1 MQQRLDSRR
10 AVGGDGLCDLGG
22 CVARGEQ
29 RCLELGVGGL
39 LARRRDKPDRMLGG
53 DVKRV
58 LKPPERLLGAFV
70 VEHVGLGRCEIE
82 ARKRAHETRP
92 ELTELLGVEVVGAGP
107 SRHDLM
113 LVVSI
118 GSVKRGLSAL
128 VVDDDAAIRV
138 LVRIN
143 LELEGFAVS
152 EAATLAEAAAAV
164 QRDRPAVVLLD
175 VHLGTEDTTEL
186 LAELRADGIPVAVV
200 TGSADI
206 EDYEDAADGVLAK
219 PFEPDTLI
227 ALAHR
232 LARVEA

>member
-1 MQQRLDSRR
+1 
-10 AVGGDGLCDLGG
+10 
-22 CVARGEQ
+22 
-29 RCLELGVGGL
+29 
-39 LARRRDKPDRMLGG
+39 
-53 DVKRV
+53 
-58 LKPPERLLGAFV
+58 
-70 VEHVGLGRCEIE
+70 
-82 ARKRAHETRP
+82 
-92 ELTELLGVEVVGAGP
+92 
-107 SRHDLM
+107 
-113 LVVSI
+113 
-118 GSVKRGLSAL
+118 VKRGLTAL

-152 EAATLAEAAAAV
+152 EAATLAEAESAL
-164 QRDRPAVVLLD
+164 QRERPAVVLLD

-186 LAELRADGIPVAVV
+186 LADLRAGGIPVAVV

>member
-1 MQQRLDSRR
+1 
-10 AVGGDGLCDLGG
+10 
-22 CVARGEQ
+22 
-29 RCLELGVGGL
+29 
-39 LARRRDKPDRMLGG
+39 
-53 DVKRV
+53 
-58 LKPPERLLGAFV
+58 
-70 VEHVGLGRCEIE
+70 
-82 ARKRAHETRP
+82 
-92 ELTELLGVEVVGAGP
+92 
-107 SRHDLM
+107 M

-152 EAATLAEAAAAV
+152 EAATLAEAEAAV

-175 VHLGTEDTTEL
+175 VHLGTEDTSEL
-186 LAELRADGIPVAVV
+186 LAELRAEGIPVAVV